1 MTAKT
6 TQILRHR
13 SNKYVKMLDLFKTVL
28 FKIKTVL
35 INYLPQKVPNAVV
48 FASIWYITKYI
59 T

>member
-1 MTAKT
+1 MM
-6 TQILRHR
+6 QILRHR

-28 FKIKTVL
+28 FKIKTDL

-48 FASIWYITKYI
+48 LASIWYITKDI

>member
-1 MTAKT
+1 MM
-6 TQILRHR
+6 QILRHR

-35 INYLPQKVPNAVV
+35 INYLPQKVPNAIV
-48 FASIWYITKYI
+48 FASIWYITKDI